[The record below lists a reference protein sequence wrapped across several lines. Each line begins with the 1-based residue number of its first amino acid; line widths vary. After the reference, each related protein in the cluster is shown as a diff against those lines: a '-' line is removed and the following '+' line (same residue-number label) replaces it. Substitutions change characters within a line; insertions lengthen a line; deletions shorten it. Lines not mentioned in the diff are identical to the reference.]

1 MAATTIKNV
10 IFDIG
15 NVVVRWSPLEI
26 IRLTFGDNIDA
37 QSKAREVFQHS
48 IWMDLNK
55 GRLTEQQAK
64 QAYQEQLH
72 FSELEAEKLF
82 YNVRQTL
89 TPLYGSQQLIERLKH
104 AGYGVYSLTDNVT
117 ELVDY
122 LKQQYDFWPLFDGA
136 TISADVDMLKPQA
149 EIYLHLLQSNRL
161 VAEECIFLDDMPHNV
176 EGAKAVGIDA
186 IQFAH
191 AHQAEQELKARG
203 LEF

>member
-1 MAATTIKNV
+1 MAATQIKNV

-26 IRLTFGDNIDA
+26 IRLTFGDHIDTPA
-37 QSKAREVFQHS
+37 KAREVFQHS

-55 GRLTEQQAK
+55 GRLTEDQAK
-64 QAYQEQLH
+64 QAYQQQLN
-72 FSELEAEKLF
+72 FSELESEKLF
-82 YNVRQTL
+82 FNVRQTL
-89 TPLYGSQQLIERLKH
+89 TPLYGSQQLIERLKQ
-104 AGYGVYSLTDNVT
+104 AGYGVYALTDNVT

-136 TISADVDMLKPQA
+136 TVSADVDMLKPQA
-149 EIYLHLLQSNRL
+149 EIYHHLLQSNNL
-161 VAEECIFLDDMPHNV
+161 VGEECIFLDDMPHNV

-191 AHQAEQELKARG
+191 AHQAEQELKERG
-203 LEF
+203 LAF